1 MKSLKRIFCQVI
13 SLFFILSGVLYN
25 QCLYA
30 QATPLP
36 ELSLKSGKAVFKCR
50 FTDYDPNVVS
60 RLTFVWKNIF
70 ELIPQPISC
79 DIDENGYAE
88 VNIELYAPTMVELH
102 SDFIGG
108 YIMLTPGEESSLEVN
123 MKDVI
128 AHRATLKE
136 GEPETMDNFIF
147 SGANADLNKQL
158 SSDEV
163 AEFLFTDWKNIIDL
177 VRGFL
182 GMSLDDYKDFHIKS
196 GAEKL
201 AKLDSLKGAMN
212 LSEQLYEM
220 VKLRIHYQV
229 LESLLQPDVFLA
241 STIKIAQSDGK
252 ATDYKVP
259 PINADYFN
267 FLKDYPINSKV
278 SLYAPEYKNILLHC
292 RYVSLKLRMED
303 KQPFRD
309 TYFFEHLEKSGE
321 LMAEDA
327 PLVKEMMKMNYFAW
341 NKKQINEYKKSN
353 LKIIQTIMAL
363 KEKELSIE
371 LKQQATKIIN
381 DIKQIKDAKD
391 VVLVDRSLFSF
402 NNDLVDNYVATR
414 AFIDEI
420 LDKNAPAGI
429 TPQADE
435 ETQNKFN
442 ERYADQ
448 RNRFVNNWIAD
459 GNKRYLARIFG
470 TDKGFLFDV
479 LYLNH
484 LTDQIDKGMLI
495 NKDDVDKLSTMEP
508 FYWEYITTRKN
519 RIRQ

>member
-1 MKSLKRIFCQVI
+1 MKSLKRIFCRVI
-13 SLFFILSGVLYN
+13 PLFLILSGLLYN
-25 QCLYA
+25 QGLYA

-50 FTDYDPNVVS
+50 FIDYDPNVVS
-60 RLTFVWKNIF
+60 RITFLWKNIF
-70 ELIPQPISC
+70 ELIPQPVSC
-79 DIDENGYAE
+79 EIDENGYAE
-88 VNIELYAPTMVELH
+88 MNIELYAPTMVELQ
-102 SDFIGG
+102 SDFMGG
-108 YIMLTPGEESSLEVN
+108 YIMLTPGEESSLEVK

-147 SGANADLNKQL
+147 SGANADLNNQL
-158 SSDEV
+158 FSDEV
-163 AEFLFTDWKNIIDL
+163 AEFLFMDWKNIIDI

-182 GMSLDDYKDFHIKS
+182 GMSLDDYKDFHKKS

-220 VKLRIHYQV
+220 VKLRIHYQI

-241 STIKIAQSDGK
+241 STIKIAQSEGK

-278 SLYAPEYKNILLHC
+278 SLYAPEYDNILLHC

-303 KQPFRD
+303 KEPFRD
-309 TYFFEHLEKSGE
+309 TYFFKHLEKSGE

-327 PLVKEMMKMNYFAW
+327 PLVKEMMKIDDSSW
-341 NKKQINEYKKSN
+341 NKKQINDYKKAI
-353 LKIIQTIMAL
+353 LKYMQTIMAL
-363 KEKELSIE
+363 KEKELSNE
-371 LKQQATKIIN
+371 QKQQATKIIN
-381 DIKQIKDAKD
+381 DIKKIKNAKDAAY
-391 VVLVDRSLFSF
+391 VDRRLYSF
-402 NNDLVDNYVATR
+402 NNELVDNYVATR
-414 AFIDEI
+414 AFIDEM
-420 LDKNAPAGI
+420 LDKNTPVSI
-429 TPQADE
+429 TPQIDE
-435 ETQNKFN
+435 ETKNKFN

-448 RNRFVNNWIAD
+448 KNRFVNNWIAD
-459 GNKRYLARIFG
+459 GNKRYLARILG

-479 LYLNH
+479 LYLNQ

-495 NKDDVDKLSTMEP
+495 NKDDADKLSTMEP
-508 FYWEYITTRKN
+508 FYWEYITTRMS
-519 RIRQ
+519 RIK